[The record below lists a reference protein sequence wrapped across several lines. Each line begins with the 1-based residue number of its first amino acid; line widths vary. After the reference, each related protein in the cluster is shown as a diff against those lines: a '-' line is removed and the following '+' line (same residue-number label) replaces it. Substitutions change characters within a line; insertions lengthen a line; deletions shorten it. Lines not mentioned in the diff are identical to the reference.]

1 MPALNCCIH
10 FSFLE
15 IMLLQRLEIK
25 GFKSFGEKVVLNFD
39 EGVTAVVG
47 PNGSGKSNVVD
58 AIRWVLGEQSSKALR
73 SDKME
78 NVIFNGT
85 KNRKAQQM
93 AEVSLSFKN
102 TKNLLPTEYSEVM
115 ISRRYYRSGDSEY
128 LLNGVTCRLK
138 DIQSLF
144 LDTGIGSDSYAII
157 ELKMID
163 EILNDQNQSR
173 RQLFEEAAGISKFK
187 KRKKETLKKL
197 SDTSADLERVEDLLH
212 EIGKNMRSLERQA
225 KQAEKYLKFKQS
237 YKEQSIVLAKALLKD
252 HIDQTQD
259 FESELNKLQDEKI
272 SLQKQQSEQDA
283 SLENEKLE
291 LVKKEQLLA
300 SRQKT
305 LNEHVNKTRQF
316 ESEKKIKNERLK
328 FLTEKATSLENQ
340 LAEEQKSNERAQFSI
355 DGLIKEQIQ
364 FQATLKEANYALE
377 ESKKTYVEQKEITEN
392 LKTQLREVSQLFKSK
407 QNRVYNL
414 KKEIEI
420 NQVQQTSLQQELENE
435 HNDSSEK
442 TANLEAFDERLL
454 AIQSNLKEKQEQL
467 ERTQF
472 KQKELDKQI
481 EAAEKSLLKLK
492 DELAKSSRELDAK
505 QNEHNLTKS
514 MVDNLEGYPQ
524 AIKFLKKQTKWGK
537 NFPLLSDIV
546 AADEKYRVCIENYL
560 EPYLNFYI
568 LDEEKLAIDAVN
580 LLSDSAKGKGNFL
593 VLEKFKGFSP
603 SSYQQFEDAIPAIS
617 VVEFDEKYRELVCFL
632 LDNVYVVTSNQDD
645 LPKSDRLTFITQNGK
660 IIKRRYSVTGGSVGL
675 FEGKKLGRAKNLEK
689 LTAKIKDLQQK
700 NKNLEKV
707 IAQKQ
712 QDIAYLKGETQQE
725 TILDLQDQINI
736 ERQEL
741 AGISSK
747 KEQFSELLLDK
758 QYKREN
764 IEERLAEL
772 KEKITAAFPEL
783 EDAENELE
791 NFEHN
796 LETLRE
802 QLEKE
807 IENLNSLSADFNQKN
822 IAYHQQINK
831 LESLEKEINY
841 KENTFDRGKAKIEN
855 DKKELSH
862 TSNEI
867 KQLENHTNDNDQQL
881 IDLYDEKTS
890 IEEGVNEAEKDYY
903 TCRGNITEVE
913 KVIRDLQRRKEQL
926 EDITGEV
933 KDRLNEINMHAAS
946 VKERVAVEFEV
957 DINALLKEIDND
969 EVVPEKNT
977 EELKEAVSGI
987 KTKMEKIGPIN
998 HMAIEAYNEIKER
1011 NDFITEQRQ
1020 DLLDA
1025 IESLNTTISEID
1037 TVAKDNFTKAFTE
1050 IRTNFISVFRSLFTD
1065 EDSCDLI
1072 LENEDDPLNSKIE
1085 ILARPKGKKPLTINQ
1100 LSGGEKTLTAT
1111 ALLFAIYL
1119 LKPAPF
1125 CIFDEVDAPLD
1136 DANIDKFNK
1145 IIRKFSSN
1153 SQFIVVTH
1161 NKRTMSTTDV
1171 IYGITM
1177 VEQGV
1182 STVASVDLRELS

>member
-1 MPALNCCIH
+1 
-10 FSFLE
+10 
-15 IMLLQRLEIK
+15 MLLQRLEIK

-85 KNRKAQQM
+85 KKRKAQQM

-102 TKNLLPTEYSEVM
+102 TKNLLPTEYSELM

-225 KQAEKYLKFKQS
+225 KQAEKYLKLKQS
-237 YKEQSIVLAKALLKD
+237 YKAQSILLAKALLKD
-252 HIDQTQD
+252 HIDQTHKL
-259 FESELNKLQDEKI
+259 EGEINSLNDEKT
-272 SLQKQQSEQDA
+272 SVQKQQSENEA
-283 SLENEKLE
+283 ALEKEKLE

-305 LNEHVNKTRQF
+305 LNEHVNKIRQF
-316 ESEKKIKNERLK
+316 ESEKKIKNERLR
-328 FLTEKATSLENQ
+328 FLTEKANNLESQ

-355 DGLIKEQIQ
+355 EGLVKEQSQ
-364 FQATLKEANYALE
+364 FKALLKESGYGLE
-377 ESKKTYVEQKEITEN
+377 NSQKAYVKQKEITES
-392 LKTQLREVSQLFKSK
+392 LKEQLKEASQLFKAR
-407 QNRVYNL
+407 QNKVYQL
-414 KKEIEI
+414 KKDLEI
-420 NQVQQTSLQQELENE
+420 NQVQQTSLQQELEKE
-435 HNDSSEK
+435 HTDSTEK
-442 TANLEAFDERLL
+442 TANLEAFDERLES
-454 AIQSNLKEKQEQL
+454 IQQTLKEKEEQL
-467 ERTQF
+467 ERTIF
-472 KQKELDKQI
+472 KQKELDNQL
-481 EAAEKSLLKLK
+481 ESAETSLLKLK
-492 DELAKSSRELDAK
+492 DELAKNSRELDAK

-537 NFPLLSDIV
+537 NFPLLSDVV
-546 AADEKYRVCIENYL
+546 AADEKYRICIENYL
-560 EPYLNFYI
+560 EPFLNFYI
-568 LDEEKLAIDAVN
+568 LDEERLALEAVN

-632 LDNVYVVTSNQDD
+632 LNDVYVVTSNQEN
-645 LPKSDRLTFITQNGK
+645 LPRSSRLTFITQNGK
-660 IIKRRYSVTGGSVGL
+660 VIKRQYSITGGSVGL

-689 LTAKIKDLQQK
+689 LNLRIKELQQK

-707 IAQKQ
+707 IQQKQ
-712 QDIAYLKGETQQE
+712 QDINYLKGETQKE
-725 TILDLQDQINI
+725 IIADLQDEISI
-736 ERQEL
+736 YRQEL

-764 IEERLAEL
+764 IEERLTDL
-772 KEKITAAFPEL
+772 KEKIEEAYPALT
-783 EDAENELE
+783 DAETE
-791 NFEHN
+791 
-796 LETLRE
+796 LETLEDNLESFRE
-802 QLEKE
+802 QLETE
-807 IENLNSLSADFNQKN
+807 TENLSNLSADYNQKN
-822 IAYHQQINK
+822 ISFHQHTNK
-831 LESLEKEINY
+831 LESLEKEISY
-841 KENTFDRGKAKIEN
+841 KENAFDRGKAKIEN
-855 DKKELSH
+855 HKQDLLH
-862 TSNEI
+862 TSSEI
-867 KQLENHTNDNDQQL
+867 KQLENHSDNNDQEL
-881 IDLYDEKTS
+881 IDLYEEKGT
-890 IEEGVNEAEKDYY
+890 IEEGVNEAEKEYY
-903 TCRGNITEVE
+903 TSRGNITEVE
-913 KVIRDLQRRKEQL
+913 KVIRELQRRREQI
-926 EDITGEV
+926 DSMAGEL
-933 KDRLNEINMHAAS
+933 KDKANEINMHTAS
-946 VKERVAVEFEV
+946 VKERVSVEFEV
-957 DINALLKEIDND
+957 DINELLRKPENEEETIYDAETLKE
-969 EVVPEKNT
+969 EVNNT
-977 EELKEAVSGI
+977 KL
-987 KTKMEKIGPIN
+987 KMEKIGPIN

-1020 DLLDA
+1020 DLFEA
-1025 IESLNTTISEID
+1025 IDSLNTTISEID
-1037 TVAKDNFTKAFTE
+1037 TVAKENFTKAFTE
-1050 IRTNFISVFRSLFTD
+1050 IRTNFIEVFRSLFTE

-1072 LENEDDPLNSKIE
+1072 LEDENDPLNSKIE
-1085 ILARPKGKKPLTINQ
+1085 IIARPKGKKPLTINQ

-1145 IIRKFSSN
+1145 IIKKFSAN
-1153 SQFIVVTH
+1153 SQFIIVTH

-1177 VEQGV
+1177 IEQGV
-1182 STVASVDLRELS
+1182 SSVVPVDLRELS